1 MSGTRPTHLYASRQ
15 RASVSSLWWKRPFDV
30 VLGTALLLIA
40 LPVILCLALA
50 VELEDGG
57 PAFFAQERVGLS
69 GRRFR
74 MWKLRTMHA
83 GCEQVTHRR
92 TAANWFTG
100 RADGSAYKTLA
111 DPRITRVGRLLRRF
125 DLDELPQLLNVMTGD
140 MSLVGPRPAIPY
152 ELEHYEPVY
161 FRRLA
166 VPPGMTGLWQVSS
179 REQLSAAEMMDLD
192 LRYVREVSPWL
203 DLQLLAR
210 TGAAL
215 VAAVARR
222 D

>member
-30 VLGTALLLIA
+30 VLGTALLLIT
-40 LPVILCLALA
+40 LPVILCLALG

-57 PAFFAQERVGLS
+57 PAFFAQERVGHR

-192 LRYVREVSPWL
+192 LQYVREISPWL
-203 DLQLLAR
+203 DLQVLAR

-215 VAAVARR
+215 VAAAARR